1 MSVKYECCFLQPDPK
16 KASREEEIEKETLD
30 KVKASMTQED
40 LAELARATH
49 ELRLKQETPDPPEAL
64 KSVPSLSLQDIPREP
79 THVPTEV
86 ITTYLFFFAL
96 ILLNEF
102 HFGLTCWVF
111 NCR

>member
-1 MSVKYECCFLQPDPK
+1 MSVKYGCSFLQPDPK

-86 ITTYLFFFAL
+86 ITAYLFFFAL